1 MRDRETENVIETEIQ
16 RLKAQYR
23 SSQDRY
29 AFTGS
34 SSCDKTMT
42 KCRILIDALERSLVP
57 SEKSILSSR
66 LDRIRKTVDVQRE
79 KGQMSAEAYDAIVR
93 SIHEGRD
100 E

>member
-1 MRDRETENVIETEIQ
+1 MIDKETKSVIETEIQ

-42 KCRILIDALERSLVP
+42 KCQILIDALERSLVP
-57 SEKSILSSR
+57 SEKNILSSR
-66 LDRIRKTVDVQRE
+66 LDRIQKTVDVQHE
-79 KGQMSAEAYDAIVR
+79 KGQMSTEAYENIVR
-93 SIHEGRD
+93 SIREGRD
-100 E
+100 A